1 MSSFIVRAGEY
12 NLNLASEELPH
23 QDREIKNISMH
34 HAFFRKLLLND
45 LAIIEVIEPFQYS
58 SNVAPICLPLMK
70 SPYSPE
76 DTSVYDLSRCVATGW
91 GSKDSVDPN
100 GRNILGKIEMKI
112 IPSDQCVTML
122 RRSPLGPKFS
132 LHPSFICAM
141 GTPGTDTCKGDGGG
155 PLVCPLRSNPNKYVQ
170 VGVIAG
176 GLNCTSPFPSLYAS
190 LLLNNSA
197 WITEE
202 IYFKNIFS

>member
-91 GSKDSVDPN
+91 GSKDSGINDSTHIFHQTFVIFPGFYLSLYKTIFVVDPN
-100 GRNILGKIEMKI
+100 GRNTLGKIEMKI

-141 GTPGTDTCKGDGGG
+141 GAPGTDTCKVRI
-155 PLVCPLRSNPNKYVQ
+155 PIFILS
-170 VGVIAG
+170 I
-176 GLNCTSPFPSLYAS
+176 
-190 LLLNNSA
+190 
-197 WITEE
+197 
-202 IYFKNIFS
+202 IYFISFK